1 MRRRGITVLVGA
13 VLLVVLAWQTTVITV
28 PYVAMGPGPTVDTL
42 GVSDGKP
49 VISVTGADKTTSK
62 GQLRLVTIEVQP
74 ELTLFDAMRGWLAHD
89 YAVVP
94 KELIYPPDKSEQDV
108 DKENATAF
116 QESQTSAETAA
127 LRELGYPVQV
137 IVTEVAAGFDA
148 GKALAVGDIVDS
160 VDGTKVTSLQKLT
173 ELVRAKPAGTAR
185 QVAFTHSGK
194 PGTATITTKKD
205 DQGNPRLGV
214 SVKEEQPHPFT
225 LKIDLDKIGG
235 PSAGLMFTLGI
246 IDTLKAEDLTG
257 GLIIAGTG
265 TIDEEG
271 NVGPIG
277 GIPQKL
283 VAAKAA
289 KAKVFL
295 TPAANCAEALDNPQ
309 PGLPLIKVSTLNDAL
324 NALTSLRAGQTPPLC
339 SR

>member
-1 MRRRGITVLVGA
+1 MSPGRPLPAWATV
-13 VLLVVLAWQTTVITV
+13 
-28 PYVAMGPGPTVDTL
+28 
-42 GVSDGKP
+42 
-49 VISVTGADKTTSK
+49 
-62 GQLRLVTIEVQP
+62 
-74 ELTLFDAMRGWLAHD
+74 
-89 YAVVP
+89 
-94 KELIYPPDKSEQDV
+94 
-108 DKENATAF
+108 
-116 QESQTSAETAA
+116 SAID
-127 LRELGYPVQV
+127 P
-137 IVTEVAAGFDA
+137 
-148 GKALAVGDIVDS
+148 
-160 VDGTKVTSLQKLT
+160 SLQKLT

-185 QVAFTHSGK
+185 QVAFTHAGK

-205 DQGNPRLGV
+205 DQGNPRIGV
-214 SVKEEQPHPFT
+214 SVKENQPHPFT

-295 TPAANCAEALDNPQ
+295 TPAANCAEAMGSPQ

-324 NALTSLRAGQTPPLC
+324 TALTSLRAGQTPPLC